1 MTVIHLSQKLGW
13 LAATHEEGF
22 LAVIQVLEATFLT
35 EEDEKTIKKKLNE
48 FLELDVQGRT
58 FYLATQ
64 QFIGLNTDDEFQ
76 DDFHHEEEQSYVNSI
91 HSQLLSQAVDFW
103 HDYIIKNPDFPAM
116 YAYLFLN

>member
-64 QFIGLNTDDEFQ
+64 QFIGLSIEDDSH
-76 DDFHHEEEQSYVNSI
+76 DEEERNYVNSI
-91 HSQLLSQAVDFW
+91 HSQLLSKAVDFW
-103 HDYIIKNPDFPAM
+103 HEYIIENPDFPAM